1 MQGGSRPDA
10 RRLLFFFLIPPR
22 CLQPPSG
29 RTDGRLRAPW
39 PRGASCGELRI
50 CMETQKKRG
59 KKKCVHGWAPSQ
71 QLRTRSGVLGTHPHS
86 WVPPTLWAHSHPWVP
101 RDPRSLALS
110 TRGLS
115 RSAMLGGKWKNKREK
130 DGGCPPCCDPS
141 PLVPWHHYKGRKRR
155 GRRLAEEHKMVLHP
169 PKPFRNPSSPPPL
182 LQLRSVGSS
191 R

>member
-1 MQGGSRPDA
+1 MRAGRISPRCTTSSVFFFNPPPVPPATQRPD
-10 RRLLFFFLIPPR
+10 RRPAESPLA
-22 CLQPPSG
+22 SG
-29 RTDGRLRAPW
+29 CQL
-39 PRGASCGELRI
+39 RGAENLYGNTE
-50 CMETQKKRG
+50 KKG
-59 KKKCVHGWAPSQ
+59 KKKKCVHGWAPSQ
-71 QLRTRSGVLGTHPHS
+71 LLRTRSGVLGTHPHS

-169 PKPFRNPSSPPPL
+169 PKPFRNPSSPPP
-182 LQLRSVGSS
+182 SCSCAA
-191 R
+191 